1 MAQRAL
7 QKSIILPYREFML
20 GDTAKQVLKLLFDT
34 LCFDT
39 KNDFKSLFEILKK
52 THKFYHTVVLSTEE
66 SD

>member
-39 KNDFKSLFEILKK
+39 KKDFKSLFFLKI

>member
-39 KNDFKSLFEILKK
+39 KKDFKSLFFLKND
-52 THKFYHTVVLSTEE
+52 TQVLSHCRAV
-66 SD
+66 D